1 MSNPETKTTEAAA
14 DLTAD
19 LATLREDIA
28 KISAALVELLQQKAT
43 NKVFTAVDGARQKL
57 SDKAT
62 EAQDKVG
69 AISADLESTIERN
82 PLVAVFLAAFAGF
95 VIGMLS
101 RPRK

>member
-1 MSNPETKTTEAAA
+1 MSDPESKTADAAA

-28 KISAALVELLQQKAT
+28 KISASLVELLQQKAT
-43 NKVFTAVDGARQKL
+43 TKVFTAVDGARQKI

>member
-1 MSNPETKTTEAAA
+1 MSDPKTKATETAA
-14 DLTAD
+14 DLTDD

-28 KISAALVELLQQKAT
+28 KISASLVELLPQKAT
-43 NKVFTAVDGARQKL
+43 NKVFAAVDGARQKI

>member
-1 MSNPETKTTEAAA
+1 MSDPESKTADAAA

-28 KISAALVELLQQKAT
+28 KISASLVELLQQKAT
-43 NKVFTAVDGARQKL
+43 NKVFTAVDGARQKI